1 MDFVKDSIFTTM
13 KEMFI
18 SFIYGN
24 MEGMLTSLSA
34 NSSLGELITAQ
45 PSVWKPSIWAM
56 VTRIADTAIVPIAA
70 GILTYAMCAE
80 LIGWINDKN
89 NMHNPGDVV
98 GKLFQFIIKLGIG
111 VLLVTKAQDITIA
124 IFDLGAYL
132 VAQASGMVTE
142 PGSTAIALDQLK
154 ETLETA
160 DIGTLMGLSV
170 TSMLGSLGLSL
181 IGLVVRLIVT
191 GRMIEIYIY
200 CSCGSAP
207 YATLTNKS
215 MSGIG
220 VNYIKNLLALS
231 AQGFFMLLMLGIYVI
246 LMQDALLNITG
257 SPTLGNVTG
266 LIFELLFIGGVLV
279 MMLFRSKSIAKSI
292 FSAQ

>member
-1 MDFVKDSIFTTM
+1 MDFLKDSIFSWF
-13 KEMFI
+13 KEMFVDLV
-18 SFIYGN
+18 YNN
-24 MEGMLTSLSA
+24 MEGMLTSLNV

-45 PSVWKPSIWAM
+45 PSAWKPSIWAM

-70 GILTYAMCAE
+70 GILTYAMCVE
-80 LIGWINDKN
+80 LIGWINEKN
-89 NMHNPGDVV
+89 NLHTTADVV
-98 GKLFQFIIKLGIG
+98 TQLMKFLVKLLIG
-111 VLLVTKAQDITIA
+111 VLLVQKAQEITMG

-132 VAQASGMVTE
+132 ITQASGVVTE
-142 PGSTAIALDQLK
+142 PGSTDVALGQLR

-160 DIGTLMGLSV
+160 DIGTLMGLSI

-207 YATLTNKS
+207 YATLTNKAI
-215 MSGIG
+215 SGIG
-220 VNYIKNLLALS
+220 ANYIKNLLALS
-231 AQGFFMLLMLGIYVI
+231 AQGFFMLLMLGIYVV
-246 LMQDALLNITG
+246 LMQDALLNISG
-257 SPTLGNVTG
+257 DVGLFAVSG
-266 LIFELLFIGGVLV
+266 LIFELLFIGAVLV
-279 MMLFRSKSIAKSI
+279 MMLFRSKGIAKSI